1 MVDIA
6 FDSGMS
12 GGPLIELFGSTPVVR
27 AMVSADVSESPR
39 TGVEASGAHAF
50 ASLLLP
56 IAGLRVYGTSITF
69 ADGTQL
75 DDPSVLDLIKN
86 GVIKHY
92 GDVLETLRI
101 EDVDGRVTVTWSAR
115 L

>member
-12 GGPLIELFGSTPVVR
+12 GGPLIELCGSTPVAR
-27 AMVSADVSESPR
+27 AMVSADVSESPG

-56 IAGLRVYGTSITF
+56 IAGLRVYGIRMIL
-69 ADGTQL
+69 ADGAQV
-75 DDPSVLDLIKN
+75 DHPSILDLIKN

-92 GDVLETLRI
+92 GDVPETLPDR
-101 EDVDGRVTVTWSAR
+101 G
-115 L
+115 